1 MVLIIAP
8 LGQAEPAPYTCGICG
23 FVMHEVGESHGEAAR
38 CPRCELMVEGTME
51 EANGG
56 GEGFLQEVREIMD
69 RADRAQRSSKA

>member
-1 MVLIIAP
+1 LVLIIAL

-38 CPRCELMVEGTME
+38 CKLMVEGTME

-56 GEGFLQEVREIMD
+56 GEGV
-69 RADRAQRSSKA
+69 QRGQGDYGQS

>member
-38 CPRCELMVEGTME
+38 CKLMVEGTME